1 MNKRKP
7 ISNYLLFGLG
17 ALMAAVGIWA
27 VEIEVH
33 NSTNGFALFACLFSV
48 YVIWRSTTTPS
59 YLSLIHNKTNGR
71 TIRGRMVSLRRCS
84 SSLAFACKNVALT
97 SFSISVIT
105 ITLLEIASKSN
116 SSISNNY
123 AFGLFGS
130 YIFVVTLCVSGLC
143 LFFVAAQYVYSK
155 LAKHA

>member
-17 ALMAAVGIWA
+17 ALMAVVGIWA

-33 NSTNGFALFACLFSV
+33 NSTNGFALFACILSV

-59 YLSLIHNKTNGR
+59 YLPLIHNNTNGHA
-71 TIRGRMVSLRRCS
+71 IRGRMVSLRGES
-84 SSLAFACKNVALT
+84 SSLAFVCKNVALI

-105 ITLLEIASKSN
+105 ITFLEIASKSS
-116 SSISNNY
+116 SSIANSY
-123 AFGLFGS
+123 ALSLFGS
-130 YIFVVTLCVSGLC
+130 YISIVTLCVSGVC
-143 LFFVAAQYVYSK
+143 LFFVAAQYVYRK